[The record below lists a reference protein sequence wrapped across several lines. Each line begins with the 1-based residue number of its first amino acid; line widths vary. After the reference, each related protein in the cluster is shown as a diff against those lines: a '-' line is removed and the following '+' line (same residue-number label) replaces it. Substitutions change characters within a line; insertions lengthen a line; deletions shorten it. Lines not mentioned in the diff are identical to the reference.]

1 MYYLQHERPCC
12 IGRYKLEPKA
22 RVCMSNTMGRQMSF
36 YYLVNFPYFLSLFIS
51 LFKITNS

>member
-22 RVCMSNTMGRQMSF
+22 RSVGR
-36 YYLVNFPYFLSLFIS
+36 LNNV
-51 LFKITNS
+51 KIEQC

>member
-22 RVCMSNTMGRQMSF
+22 RVCMSDTTRTRIINRTKYKLLYTG
-36 YYLVNFPYFLSLFIS
+36 LSI
-51 LFKITNS
+51 NY